1 MLQDDT
7 HKLPYIDNRP
17 ASEFNDHDCAPNRST
32 VDCTGPGL
40 RVVRTTPRRY
50 EHPGVSNQTFSERP
64 SDLRNASKTNL
75 ATVSSSFSPV
85 RLYSKA
91 LQQDGPFE
99 RFNLFVP
106 DKAAI
111 NFPQIRFQNPAKGR
125 SNRVLNMTERAW
137 KNIVVY
143 VPINVSSLEASC
155 YPESVD

>member
-7 HKLPYIDNRP
+7 HKLPHIDDRP
-17 ASEFNDHDCAPNRST
+17 VSESNSHGHAPNQSAAE
-32 VDCTGPGL
+32 CASQGL
-40 RVVRTTPRRY
+40 RVVRTIPRRFNNL
-50 EHPGVSNQTFSERP
+50 GVLNQTSSERP
-64 SDLRNASKTNL
+64 SDLRNLSKANL
-75 ATVSSSFSPV
+75 AAVSSSFLSAW
-85 RLYSKA
+85 LYSKA